1 MGERKGQNKYYPPD
15 YDPKKG
21 GLNKF
26 LGTHALRERARK
38 IDQGIIII
46 RFEMPYNIWC
56 EGCNNHI
63 GMGVRYNAEKTKIG
77 MYYTTPV
84 FQFRMKCHLC
94 DNHFEIKTDPANLD
108 YVILSGARRQEN
120 RWDPTQNE
128 QVVPETKETQ
138 KKLFDDA
145 MYKLEHGA
153 DDKQTASDAKPRLA
167 KLYNRNE
174 ATWNDDF
181 AANQQLRNLFRKRK
195 KELKISTDIDEALLK
210 KTNLKISLVPER
222 EDDKKL
228 AKLLFLKPA
237 SDVVQTSM
245 KKINKIIESPA
256 LKSTCTSAIPEIKSS
271 KLLESTKILN
281 TNVLGIIRNNQGQT
295 IVHPKQLKLVSDYGS
310 STSNSDT
317 D

>member
-1 MGERKGQNKYYPPD
+1 M
-15 YDPKKG
+15 
-21 GLNKF
+21 
-26 LGTHALRERARK
+26 
-38 IDQGIIII
+38 
-46 RFEMPYNIWC
+46 
-56 EGCNNHI
+56 
-63 GMGVRYNAEKTKIG
+63 
-77 MYYTTPV
+77 
-84 FQFRMKCHLC
+84 
-94 DNHFEIKTDPANLD
+94 
-108 YVILSGARRQEN
+108 ILSGARRQEN

-174 ATWNDDF
+174 AMWNDDF
-181 AANQQLRNLFRKRK
+181 AANQQLRNSFRVSITRPVEELFSTSKNNYIFQKRK

-210 KTNLKISLVPER
+210 KTNLSISLVPER

-228 AKLLFLKPA
+228 AKLLFLKPS

-256 LKSTCTSAIPEIKSS
+256 LKSTCISRIPAIKSN
-271 KLLESTKILN
+271 KLLDSTKVLN
-281 TNVLGIIRNNQGQT
+281 TNVLGIIRRSKNGRTKEEQET
-295 IVHPKQLKLVSDYGS
+295 IAENAKQLKLVSDYGS